1 MSFIEVRDL
10 RKEYKVEKKGSGS
23 HFWRREYEKRHAVD
37 GISFTIGEGETV
49 GCIGPN
55 GAGKS
60 TTIKMLSGIL
70 TPTSGEVNVGGLIPY
85 RKRKQHAKNIG
96 VVFGQR
102 TQLWWELPV
111 IDSFK
116 LLKDIYQIPDDVY
129 RMNLYVFDEIL
140 DLKDFLDSPVR
151 QLSLGQRV
159 RADFAA
165 SLLHNPR
172 LVFMDEP
179 TIGLDVL
186 AKEKIRRF
194 IQEMNQTRK
203 VTVLI
208 TSHDM
213 DDIEQICKRTMII
226 DCGRLVYDGRI
237 DNLKE
242 LYNTK
247 TSLSVQLVKPPEKP
261 LNIPDCRITYKSE
274 NQLQIV
280 FSKKEISAQ
289 KILEYLFAQCE
300 IRDFELTETSVE
312 EIIKEV
318 YRGVG
323 E

>member
-1 MSFIEVRDL
+1 
-10 RKEYKVEKKGSGS
+10 
-23 HFWRREYEKRHAVD
+23 
-37 GISFTIGEGETV
+37 
-49 GCIGPN
+49 
-55 GAGKS
+55 
-60 TTIKMLSGIL
+60 
-70 TPTSGEVNVGGLIPY
+70 
-85 RKRKQHAKNIG
+85 
-96 VVFGQR
+96 
-102 TQLWWELPV
+102 
-111 IDSFK
+111 
-116 LLKDIYQIPDDVY
+116 
-129 RMNLYVFDEIL
+129 
-140 DLKDFLDSPVR
+140 
-151 QLSLGQRV
+151 
-159 RADFAA
+159 
-165 SLLHNPR
+165 
-172 LVFMDEP
+172 
-179 TIGLDVL
+179 
-186 AKEKIRRF
+186 
-194 IQEMNQTRK
+194 MNQTRK

-213 DDIEQICKRTMII
+213 DDIEQICKKDNDYRLR
-226 DCGRLVYDGRI
+226 RLVYDGRI

-280 FSKKEISAQ
+280 FSKKISAQ